1 MSPNESIS
9 SSIKKVDSFIG
20 SLNLPRI
27 NIDLKER
34 EDLDFSKLTHYDN
47 KEIED
52 FLAIYGGYKAYLE
65 IKTTQIESKVSVLK
79 ASFDDLYSIQS
90 HKVVSM
96 NRGGRKPT
104 KEEIRGQIMAD
115 NDELAEL
122 SKEIIELEAI
132 LKRELGLLKAYDTF
146 YSTVSRIVTLRTQAN

>member
-1 MSPNESIS
+1 MSPNEKISKSIS
-9 SSIKKVDSFIG
+9 NVDNFIS

-34 EDLDFSKLTHYDN
+34 EDLDFSRLTHYDN
-47 KEIED
+47 KEVED

-65 IKTTQIESKVSVLK
+65 IKTTQIESKVSILK
-79 ASFDDLYSIQS
+79 ASFEDLYSIQA

-96 NRGGRKPT
+96 HKSGRKPT
-104 KEEIRGQIMAD
+104 KEEIRGQIMGE
-115 NDELAEL
+115 NDELSDL
-122 SKEIIELEAI
+122 SEEIIELEAI
-132 LKRELGLLKAYDTF
+132 LKREMGLLKAYDTF

>member
-9 SSIKKVDSFIG
+9 SSIKKVDNFIG

-65 IKTTQIESKVSVLK
+65 IKRIHDNRSNASESSPGFSPILLQAASDSTSVYF
-79 ASFDDLYSIQS
+79 AAIGSATITYGADDLEFIF
-90 HKVVSM
+90 H
-96 NRGGRKPT
+96 
-104 KEEIRGQIMAD
+104 
-115 NDELAEL
+115 
-122 SKEIIELEAI
+122 IE
-132 LKRELGLLKAYDTF
+132 R
-146 YSTVSRIVTLRTQAN
+146 Q

>member
-1 MSPNESIS
+1 MSPNEKISKSIS
-9 SSIKKVDSFIG
+9 NVDNFIS

-34 EDLDFSKLTHYDN
+34 EDLDFSRLTHYDN
-47 KEIED
+47 KEVED

-65 IKTTQIESKVSVLK
+65 IKTTQIESKVSILK
-79 ASFDDLYSIQS
+79 ASFEDLYSIQA

-96 NRGGRKPT
+96 HKSGRKPT
-104 KEEIRGQIMAD
+104 KEEIRGQIMGE
-115 NDELAEL
+115 NDELSDFSE
-122 SKEIIELEAI
+122 EIIELEAI
-132 LKRELGLLKAYDTF
+132 LKREMGLLKAYDTF